1 MALCAVLWLA
11 HNPRNMTSSA
21 NDDKLPEL
29 QVIEAFHVKAIESL
43 GWAKEDDL
51 IDDAFL
57 DTSTAEE
64 LQILGPSLT
73 LFFA

>member
-1 MALCAVLWLA
+1 
-11 HNPRNMTSSA
+11 MTSFA

-43 GWAKEDDL
+43 GWAKEDGL
-51 IDDAFL
+51 IDDAAFL
-57 DTSTAEE
+57 ETSTAEE